1 MRNLKTIQ
9 TKLVA
14 AAGATLLSFQLAS
27 GQDQAPETKELP
39 IDKVVV
45 TGTKFDLPIEQS
57 GKSIFKLTRED
68 IEKKPG
74 QSLADLLNEVPG
86 IQVDGSFGN
95 PGTNLSYYLRGG
107 RSKNTLILIDGVP
120 LNDPSE
126 VSASYD
132 LRFLPLNQIESIEI
146 LKGGLSTLYGT
157 GASAGVINIKLKEAT
172 SEPLK
177 TEIGVS
183 AGSYNT
189 YGVNGNVRGTAN
201 KLSYFVSGNYLSS
214 NGLSAASDEN
224 SSSKFENDK
233 YVQKNGLLKLGY
245 QFTDKFKVD
254 FTAGH
259 DNIAAEYDNSA
270 FTDGNNE
277 QLHHQTRVGITP
289 AYSYGKGKVM
299 AKTVI
304 NLNDKE
310 FVSDYPS
317 HNKGKNIQT
326 DLVHEHQINDYVKG
340 LWGVNVQDLSYKAE
354 GAGEFSDNHF
364 TIIDPYVSLFF
375 ENNQG
380 FNIHAGARL
389 NSHSV
394 YDSKFIYNINPS
406 YLIGL
411 SSTLQL
417 KVLGSVSTSYITP
430 SLYQLYSI
438 YGNQNLTPEESLN
451 YEGGISLYADDNI
464 EINAVYFKREETNPI
479 GFDFTR
485 GDFGGYANT
494 TDSRIVDGFEF
505 DAKWTISDQW
515 SVAANYTHAESD
527 QEDTFYRIPKDKY
540 GVNIGFNATDFT
552 YISAKYNYTS
562 TRMVQDFSTWPATVV
577 KLDAYSL
584 LDLSIQQQLMDG
596 HLKVFGAVN
605 NILDNDFIGV
615 LGFTTRGRN
624 FNVGLNYSF

>member
-1 MRNLKTIQ
+1 MRNLKKIQ
-9 TKLVA
+9 TKLIA
-14 AAGATLLSFQLAS
+14 AACVVLLNFHLVL
-27 GQDQAPETKELP
+27 GQGNAPETKELP
-39 IDKVVV
+39 LDKVVV
-45 TGTKFDLPIEQS
+45 TGTKFDLPVEKS
-57 GKSIFKLTRED
+57 GKTIFKLTRED
-68 IEKKPG
+68 IEKKQG

-86 IQVDGSFGN
+86 IQIDGSFGN

-120 LNDPSE
+120 LNDPTE

-157 GASAGVINIKLKEAT
+157 GASAGVINIKLRESSTA
-172 SEPLK
+172 PVNA
-177 TEIGVS
+177 EIGVS

-189 YGVNGNVRGTAN
+189 YGVNGNVRGTTD

-224 SSSKFENDK
+224 SSSKFQNDK

-245 QFTDKFKVD
+245 QFTEKFNLD
-254 FTAGH
+254 FMAGH
-259 DNIAAEYDNSA
+259 DNVAAEYDNSA
-270 FTDGNNE
+270 YTDGNNE
-277 QLHHQTRVGITP
+277 QLHQQTRIGINPSFT
-289 AYSYGKGKVM
+289 YGKGKVM
-299 AKTVI
+299 AKTVL

-326 DLVHEHQINDYVKG
+326 DLVHEHQLNDFIKG
-340 LWGVNVQDLSYKAE
+340 LWGVNVQDLAYKTADS
-354 GAGEFSDNHF
+354 GEYNDNHF

-375 ENNQG
+375 ENNKG
-380 FNIHAGARL
+380 LNIHAGARL

-406 YLIGL
+406 YLIGF

-438 YGNQNLTPEESLN
+438 YGNQGLTPEESLN
-451 YEGGISLYADDNI
+451 YEGGLSLYVSDKF
-464 EINAVYFKREETNPI
+464 EINTVYFKREETNPI
-479 GFDFTR
+479 GFDFTK

-494 TDSRIVDGFEF
+494 TDNRIVDGFEF

-540 GVNIGFNATDFT
+540 GVNIGFNATTHTF
-552 YISAKYNYTS
+552 ISAKCNYTS
-562 TRMVQDFSTWPATVV
+562 ARMVQDFSTWPATVV
-577 KLDAYSL
+577 ELDAYSL
-584 LDLSIQQQLMDG
+584 LDVSVNQQLMDG
-596 HLKVFGAVN
+596 HLKVFGAIN

-624 FNVGLNYSF
+624 FNLGLSYNF